1 MPVALVIV
9 SHSQTLAAGICELAA
24 QMAPGVTLLPVGGTD
39 DGRLGTSFDKVYDAV
54 SEANEDGSEV
64 AVLTDLGSATM
75 VAESVVDC
83 LSTAGAIALAE
94 GPIVEGA
101 VAGAVAAHGG
111 ASLAEVQQAVA
122 GALTSLQAASP
133 AACKPAA
140 ADAHSEEAP
149 VSGDSEASC
158 ELVLHNDVGLHAR
171 PAAALSRLASHF
183 NAEIFVND
191 ANASSVLSLMA
202 LGLGQGDT
210 MHVRASGSDA
220 AAAITAITELVERDF
235 AAAEN

>member
-9 SHSQTLAAGICELAA
+9 SHSHTLAAGICELAA
-24 QMAPGVTLLPVGGTD
+24 QMAPGITLLPVGGTD
-39 DGRLGTSFDKVYDAV
+39 DGRLGTSFNKVYDAV
-54 SEANEDGSEV
+54 SQASEDGSEV

-83 LSTAGAIALAE
+83 LSQAGAVALAE

-111 ASLAEVQQAVA
+111 ASLSEVQQAVA
-122 GALTSLQAASP
+122 GALTSLQAVAPST
-133 AACKPAA
+133 
-140 ADAHSEEAP
+140 DATTDRQQAP
-149 VSGDSEASC
+149 SALPDDSAQASC

-183 NAEIFVND
+183 TADVFVND
-191 ANASSVLSLMA
+191 AQASSVLSLMA

-210 MHVRASGSDA
+210 MHVRASGRDA
-220 AAAITAITELVERDF
+220 NEAIAAIRALVERDF
-235 AAAEN
+235 ASQDA

>member
-75 VAESVVDC
+75 IAESVVDC
-83 LSTAGAIALAE
+83 LSAAGAIALAE

-111 ASLAEVQQAVA
+111 ASLTEVQQAVA
-122 GALTSLQAASP
+122 GALTSLQAATP
-133 AACKPAA
+133 AARKPDPEPGAT
-140 ADAHSEEAP
+140 DAP
-149 VSGDSEASC
+149 VAAESEASC

-183 NAEIFVND
+183 EADIFVND
-191 ANASSVLSLMA
+191 AKASSVLSLMA

-210 MHVRASGSDA
+210 MHVRAHGSDA
-220 AAAITAITELVERDF
+220 AAAIAAITALVERDF
-235 AAAEN
+235 AAAQP